1 MWYHE
6 ELLHGGS
13 EAPGPHQGGRKTQR
27 RGTRDNGSESV
38 SRWTD
43 ARGGDSP
50 WATVYEAGVDPSG
63 SQMLPW
69 PWQPHSLPPKLA
81 RPSQGTLGAEGSWE
95 AVVLSSTGGGGDGA
109 GTEDLHPRGSKQGR
123 VLWEW
128 QESPSA
134 PPSES
139 LVRTY
144 RGGAGRCRAALLG
157 RAAPTACVCGALPR
171 SAFSTV
177 PDLGVRGHPG
187 QGSAAPTA
195 G

>member
-1 MWYHE
+1 MIPKTARLVQIFSKSLQINPKITERRNAKFDFAFPKAEFLAPTWQETEAVWYHE

-13 EAPGPHQGGRKTQR
+13 EAPGPHQGGRKRQR

-95 AVVLSSTGGGGDGA
+95 AVVLSSTGGGGTGLA
-109 GTEDLHPRGSKQGR
+109 LKTCTQGG
-123 VLWEW
+123 
-128 QESPSA
+128 QS
-134 PPSES
+134 
-139 LVRTY
+139 
-144 RGGAGRCRAALLG
+144 RGGSCGNGRRA
-157 RAAPTACVCGALPR
+157 PR
-171 SAFSTV
+171 PPQVS
-177 PDLGVRGHPG
+177 PL
-187 QGSAAPTA
+187 
-195 G
+195 